1 VRTFLRIGVAIAF
14 VLVVIGAPV
23 EGLAIVGALALADRL
38 ERRP

>member
-1 VRTFLRIGVAIAF
+1 MRTLLRIGVVVGF

-23 EGLAIVGALALADRL
+23 EGLAIVGVLALADRL

>member
-1 VRTFLRIGVAIAF
+1 MKTFLRIGVAVAF
-14 VLVVIGAPV
+14 VLVAIGDPI

>member
-1 VRTFLRIGVAIAF
+1 MRILLRVVVAFAF

-23 EGLAIVGALALADRL
+23 EGLAIVGVLALVDRL